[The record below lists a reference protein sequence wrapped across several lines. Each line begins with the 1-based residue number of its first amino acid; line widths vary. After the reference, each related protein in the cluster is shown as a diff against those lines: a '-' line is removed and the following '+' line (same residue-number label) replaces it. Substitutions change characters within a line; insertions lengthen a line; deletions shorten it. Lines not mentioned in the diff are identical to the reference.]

1 MEGGRCLGSL
11 GIQGPVVSD
20 EDVLKLDRG
29 WLHKIVTVL
38 NAPELHTMNEYHG
51 KFVLCTLPK
60 RKLSILSIPLT
71 VLG

>member
-29 WLHKIVTVL
+29 WLHKTVTVL
-38 NAPELHTMNEYHG
+38 NAPN
-51 KFVLCTLPK
+51 CTL
-60 RKLSILSIPLT
+60 
-71 VLG
+71 